1 MGSRLAVS
9 ITASALVGGLS
20 VGLIGLVQEA
30 GHDVLI
36 VDHGQVT
43 VITMWGGQV
52 GDALAWAKV
61 SLAPGDSVRPSVEQ
75 SVSGS
80 LVVVIDRPASTK
92 PTTASEPA
100 APSRT
105 GFVPALPDCAE
116 PTFGPSVYAV
126 LGPVAPGL
134 DQPGADSDQP
144 SEQPADPAA
153 VVEAAKQP
161 TEPAAQPPVQTT
173 PARPT
178 APTSSAPPAAPTT
191 PANPTPPPPTTPTTP
206 DPPPA
211 SPPPTTPVNSCR
223 ASYYNQGKV
232 TANGEAFNPQGLT
245 AAHRTLPFNTRVLV
259 TNPANGLSV
268 VVRINDRGPFIEGR
282 CLDLAEG
289 AFRQIADTR
298 QGVVTVQWQ
307 VL

>member
-9 ITASALVGGLS
+9 ITASALVGGLG
-20 VGLIGLVQEA
+20 VGLFGLTQQV

-36 VDHGQVT
+36 VDRGQVT

-61 SLAPGDSVRPSVEQ
+61 PLRPGDQVRPGVDQ
-75 SVSGS
+75 PVSDG
-80 LVVVIDRPASTK
+80 VVVVVDRLNERSART
-92 PTTASEPA
+92 SEQPC
-100 APSRT
+100 PSPI
-105 GFVPALPDCAE
+105 GFVPAVSD
-116 PTFGPSVYAV
+116 PSANPPVSAV
-126 LGPVAPGL
+126 VAPL
-134 DQPGADSDQP
+134 TPEPD
-144 SEQPADPAA
+144 QPADPLPAEDLIDA
-153 VVEAAKQP
+153 VKGPVTA
-161 TEPAAQPPVQTT
+161 EPPADQT
-173 PARPT
+173 PASNASP
-178 APTSSAPPAAPTT
+178 SARPTT
-191 PANPTPPPPTTPTTP
+191 PAAPAAPAATQPPATQPPA

-211 SPPPTTPVNSCR
+211 APVNSCR
-223 ASYYNQGKV
+223 ASYYNQGRV

-289 AFRQIADTR
+289 AFRQIAALS

-307 VL
+307 VI